1 MRQRDIVAIAD
12 SSFGGVGRD
21 HAVPGI
27 VEQQA
32 GQEMVGFGFGVISVG
47 PLVGELLLN
56 SIKKLPIHDRR
67 LLTGQDLALVFD
79 LADIEPASSNLCRS
93 GRSVDPP
100 EYP

>member
-1 MRQRDIVAIAD
+1 
-12 SSFGGVGRD
+12 
-21 HAVPGI
+21 VPGI

-67 LLTGQDLALVFD
+67 LLTGQDLDDVTNCTKNSGHSFTAERPLDVTWIVF
-79 LADIEPASSNLCRS
+79 LASLTAHFFGLI
-93 GRSVDPP
+93 GR
-100 EYP
+100 YFYI